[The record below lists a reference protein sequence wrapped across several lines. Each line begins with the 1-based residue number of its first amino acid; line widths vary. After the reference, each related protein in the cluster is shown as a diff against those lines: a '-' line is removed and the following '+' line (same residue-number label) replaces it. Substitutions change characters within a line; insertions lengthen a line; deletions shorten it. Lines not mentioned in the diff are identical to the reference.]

1 MLAVVAGLGA
11 ATAWAASTL
20 ASTRASRLI
29 GAASTVG
36 WVTAVGLPLAVA
48 AAVADRNGVSATA
61 LPWLAIAGLGNV
73 AGLLLAYRA
82 LRIGPV
88 SVVAPLVSMEGAVAA
103 LLSMATG
110 SSISAV
116 LLSALGLV
124 VAGGAL
130 TATAATDTDVQRQ
143 PPRFNARDTR
153 LAAMLAV
160 IAAVLFGASLYA
172 TAQIGRSLPI
182 GWAVLAPRVTGA
194 ALVAMPLAIRRRL
207 VLTWRAA
214 PLVVV
219 AGVAEVIGFACI
231 GLGSRSDVAITAV
244 LASQFAVIAVIGAV
258 LVFGERLGWKQRI
271 GIAAVAVGTAL
282 VAALKG

>member
-1 MLAVVAGLGA
+1 
-11 ATAWAASTL
+11 
-20 ASTRASRLI
+20 
-29 GAASTVG
+29 
-36 WVTAVGLPLAVA
+36 
-48 AAVADRNGVSATA
+48 
-61 LPWLAIAGLGNV
+61 
-73 AGLLLAYRA
+73 
-82 LRIGPV
+82 
-88 SVVAPLVSMEGAVAA
+88 MEGAVAA

-153 LAAMLAV
+153 FAAMLAV

-207 VLTWRAA
+207 VLTWRGA

>member
-73 AGLLLAYRA
+73 AGLVLTYRA

-103 LLSMATG
+103 LLSLATG
-110 SSISAV
+110 SSISPM

-124 VAGGAL
+124 VVGGAL
-130 TATAATDTDVQRQ
+130 TATAATDTDAHAQA
-143 PPRFNARDTR
+143 PRFTASDAR
-153 LAAMLAV
+153 LAALLALV
-160 IAAVLFGASLYA
+160 AAVLFGASLYA

-182 GWAVLAPRVTGA
+182 GWAVLAPRVTGTV
-194 ALVAMPLAIRRRL
+194 LVAMPLAVRRRL
-207 VLTWRAA
+207 VLTRPAA
-214 PLVVV
+214 PFVVL
-219 AGVAEVIGFACI
+219 AGIAEVVGFACI
-231 GLGSRSDVAITAV
+231 GLGSRSDVAVTTV
-244 LASQFAVIAVIGAV
+244 LASQFAVVAVLGAV
-258 LVFGERLGWKQRI
+258 LMFGERLGWRQRI
-271 GIAAVAVGTAL
+271 GIAAVAIGTAL
-282 VAALKG
+282 VAALQA